1 MTAVST
7 LLAPLNDFG
16 RACGTP
22 SMESADYVPVPRLLR
37 ARELIPRY
45 NKAMKAPTKEQAL
58 KSTWLFSEC
67 SAKELRSIAGIAD
80 EVTVPEGKVLVE
92 QGAIGREFYLITSG
106 SASVKRNGRHVATLK
121 KGQHFGELAL
131 LDRRPRNATV
141 ISATE
146 MTVMVLGQR
155 EFNGL
160 IETVPSLARKL
171 LAAMAGRVRDQDRKA
186 VQ

>member
-1 MTAVST
+1 
-7 LLAPLNDFG
+7 
-16 RACGTP
+16 
-22 SMESADYVPVPRLLR
+22 
-37 ARELIPRY
+37 
-45 NKAMKAPTKEQAL
+45 MKAPTKEQAL

-106 SASVKRNGRHVATLK
+106 SASVKRNGRQVATLK